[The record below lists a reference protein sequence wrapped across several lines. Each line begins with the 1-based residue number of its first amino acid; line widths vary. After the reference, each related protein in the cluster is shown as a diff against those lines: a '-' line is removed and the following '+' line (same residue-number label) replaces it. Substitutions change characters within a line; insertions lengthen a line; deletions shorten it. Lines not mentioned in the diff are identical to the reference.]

1 MNTRDPKPKYVPK
14 DYEIVKY
21 LGSGQT
27 SHVYL
32 ANHARFGEL
41 ALKLPRQSLHVR
53 PVLRRMFENE
63 VQITVSLNANRQH
76 KHVIRAFEG
85 YPTGEKAFLST
96 EYCAGGSL
104 DELLNKTSLD
114 FRSASRYIIEVARGL
129 AYAHSRQ
136 VFHRDV
142 KPANILLD
150 HDGVVKLAD
159 FGTGIF
165 MTEKTKDR
173 VGTAYYMAPE
183 IFEGK
188 QPTVQADIYSLGILA
203 YEVLTNKRPFV
214 GSSYDELMLQHLS
227 GIPRNIRHYRKDIPE
242 SVSKIVSKAMSRDPG
257 LRFNTT
263 REFIDAYNQALEAL
277 NNNIKTGRSSRTAK
291 KTGLKMTK
299 AKHRKVNKP
308 KKAKRKGLF
317 AWLGTSKD

>member
-14 DYEIVKY
+14 EYKVIKF

-27 SHVYL
+27 SYVYL
-32 ANHARFGEL
+32 AEHARFGQL
-41 ALKLPRQSLHVR
+41 ALKLPRPELHVR

-85 YPTGEKAFLST
+85 FPTGEKAFLST
-96 EYCAGGSL
+96 EYCSGGSL
-104 DELLNKTSLD
+104 DELLYKNNLD
-114 FRSASRYIIEVARGL
+114 FKSASRYIIEVARGL

-150 HDGVVKLAD
+150 QDGVVKLAD

-165 MTEKTKDR
+165 MTDRTTDR

-188 QPTVQADIYSLGILA
+188 VPTVQADIYSLGILA
-203 YEVLTNKRPFV
+203 YEVLTNKRPFT
-214 GSSYDELMLQHLS
+214 GSSYDELMLQHLGS
-227 GIPRNIRHYRKDIPE
+227 IPRNIRHYRKDIPD
-242 SVSKIVSKAMSRDPG
+242 SISKIVSKSMSRDPEK
-257 LRFNTT
+257 RFKTT
-263 REFIDAYNQALEAL
+263 REFIDEYNQALEHL
-277 NNNIKTGRSSRTAK
+277 SDDIKTGRSSRQSKAK
-291 KTGLKMTK
+291 KKETP
-299 AKHRKVNKP
+299 NKNTSP
-308 KKAKRKGLF
+308 KKKGIF
-317 AWLGTSKD
+317 GWFRAGKD

>member
-1 MNTRDPKPKYVPK
+1 VNTRDPKPRYVPQN
-14 DYEIVKY
+14 YEIVKY

-32 ANHARFGEL
+32 ANHFRFGEL
-41 ALKLPRQSLHVR
+41 ALKLPRPELHIR

-63 VQITVSLNANRQH
+63 VQITISLNANRQH

-85 YPTGEKAFLST
+85 FPTGEKAFLST
-96 EYCAGGSL
+96 EYCSGGSL
-104 DELLNKTSLD
+104 DELLYKNNLD
-114 FRSASRYIIEVARGL
+114 FKAASRYIIEVARGL

-142 KPANILLD
+142 KPANVLLD

-165 MTEKTKDR
+165 MTERTTDR

-188 QPTVQADIYSLGILA
+188 QPSVQADIYSLGVLA
-203 YEVLTNKRPFV
+203 YEVLTNKRPFT
-214 GSSYDELMLQHLS
+214 GNSYDELMLQHLTA
-227 GIPRNIRHYRKDIPE
+227 IPRNIRHYRKDIPE
-242 SVSKIVSKAMSRDPG
+242 AVSKLVSKSMSRNPEQ
-257 LRFNTT
+257 RFSTT
-263 REFIDAYNQALEAL
+263 REFVEAYNEALEHL
-277 NNNIKTGRSSRTAK
+277 NTDIKTGRSSR
-291 KTGLKMTK
+291 KTK
-299 AKHRKVNKP
+299 NP
-308 KKAKRKGLF
+308 PSKKAKEKPQKKGLF
-317 AWLGTSKD
+317 GWFKVSED

>member
-1 MNTRDPKPKYVPK
+1 MNSRDPKPRYVPK

-32 ANHARFGEL
+32 ANHARFGQL
-41 ALKLPRQSLHVR
+41 ALKLPRPELHVR

-85 YPTGEKAFLST
+85 FPTGEKAFLST
-96 EYCAGGSL
+96 EYCSGGSL
-104 DELLNKTSLD
+104 DELLYKKNLD
-114 FRSASRYIIEVARGL
+114 FKSASRYIIEVARGL

-150 HDGVVKLAD
+150 HNGVVKLAD

-165 MTEKTKDR
+165 MTERTTDR

-188 QPTVQADIYSLGILA
+188 QPSVQADIYSLGILA
-203 YEVLTNKRPFV
+203 YEVLTNKRPFM
-214 GSSYDELMLQHLS
+214 GNSYDELMLQHLTA
-227 GIPRNIRHYRKDIPE
+227 IPRNIRHYRKDIPE
-242 SVSKIVSKAMSRDPG
+242 SVSKIVSKSMSRSPEQ
-257 LRFNTT
+257 RFSTT
-263 REFIDAYNQALEAL
+263 REFIDAYNEAVEAL
-277 NNNIKTGRSSRTAK
+277 NTDMKTGRSFRKSKTAK
-291 KTGLKMTK
+291 PEKTKP
-299 AKHRKVNKP
+299 KP
-308 KKAKRKGLF
+308 KKNGIFGWFKA
-317 AWLGTSKD
+317 TKD